1 MVNDVEIS
9 GLAAVFAAV
18 GFVIIVIVCVRQIA
32 RQSKNLASR
41 DEIRRRRQRRIQ
53 PSSTSHSH
61 YRPNEDTCSVSVDPP
76 PQYEVS
82 MITPPPPAYTEQQ
95 YQRGL

>member
-32 RQSKNLASR
+32 RQSKSKNIKTKFQNRVFLILYAFMMV
-41 DEIRRRRQRRIQ
+41 
-53 PSSTSHSH
+53 H
-61 YRPNEDTCSVSVDPP
+61 RPCES
-76 PQYEVS
+76 
-82 MITPPPPAYTEQQ
+82 
-95 YQRGL
+95 